1 MQMAMNTGYAARPLH
16 GEMLCGDV
24 GAWWQWPQRRIL
36 ALADGLGHGP
46 AAHHAAQEAMHCIAR
61 HGQSNCFDLFAA
73 CNDSLI
79 DTRGAV
85 LAIALID
92 QASNLLTL
100 GSIGNIRAILLKP
113 DSHLRLGSGR
123 GIVGAGFTWMV
134 PDQVLLAPGD
144 MLLMLSDG
152 IDEIDDIAAL
162 RSSLGSLQE
171 TPQML
176 ADKVLATLG
185 RVTDD
190 AAVLVYRHGSA
201 S

>member
-1 MQMAMNTGYAARPLH
+1 MQMAMNTGYAARALK
-16 GEMLCGDV
+16 GEALCGDV
-24 GAWWQWPQRRIL
+24 GAWWQWPQRRVL

-46 AAHHAAQEAMHCIAR
+46 AAHHAAQKAMQCIER
-61 HGQSNCFDLFAA
+61 HGQCSCVDLFAA

-113 DSHLRLGSGR
+113 GSHVRLGAGR
-123 GIVGAGFTWMV
+123 GIVGAGFIWAA
-134 PDQVLLAPGD
+134 PDQVLLAPD
-144 MLLMLSDG
+144 DTLLMFSDG
-152 IDEIDDIAAL
+152 IDEIADIAGL
-162 RSSLGSLQE
+162 RNCLDSAQE

-176 ADKVLATLG
+176 ADKVLATWA
-185 RVTDD
+185 RATDD
-190 AAVLVYRHGSA
+190 ASVLVYRHGSA

>member
-1 MQMAMNTGYAARPLH
+1 MQMAMNTGYAVRPLK
-16 GEMLCGDV
+16 GEVLCGDV
-24 GAWWQWPQRRIL
+24 GAWWQWPQRRVL

-46 AAHHAAQEAMHCIAR
+46 AAHHAAQKAMQCIAR
-61 HGQSNCFDLFAA
+61 HGQGSCCDIFSA

-85 LAIALID
+85 LAIASID

-100 GSIGNIRAILLKP
+100 GAIGNIRVILLQ
-113 DSHLRLGSGR
+113 SCGHVRLGAGR
-123 GIVGAGFTWMV
+123 GIVGAGYTWTA

-144 MLLMLSDG
+144 TLLMFSDG
-152 IDEIDDIAAL
+152 IDEIDDIAVL
-162 RSSLGSLQE
+162 RSSLASAQE

-176 ADKVLATLG
+176 ADKVLAT
-185 RVTDD
+185 RARDTDD
-190 AAVLVYRHGSA
+190 ASVLVYRHAAA